1 MDLFADGMECLTSPS
16 SPCKAGETTFD
27 LASEFPCTAGGTTFD
42 LASEVKEST
51 TKPLGKPLLYNV
63 HSTLQT
69 IPNEYVKTLAKAQ
82 AIPLALLLFNLDG
95 NMNVGMILRTA
106 VVFGC
111 STVYL
116 VGKKRYD
123 PRSTVGAKNYV
134 TIHHIP
140 SIDDP
145 TTFFASHWLQ
155 PILLEQGGAPIE
167 SFSFAAQ
174 IKEATTKLPCIVLGC
189 ESTGIPKSWIDAK
202 LGPIISISQ
211 MGVLRSLN
219 VSIAASIILYEYI
232 KQWRSATAAKLH
244 LM

>member
-1 MDLFADGMECLTSPS
+1 MESEDES
-16 SPCKAGETTFD
+16 FM
-27 LASEFPCTAGGTTFD
+27 LAC
-42 LASEVKEST
+42 EVKQSSVENSCPETKYLRDPT
-51 TKPLGKPLLYNV
+51 TKPMGKPLLYNV

-69 IPNEYVKTLAKAQ
+69 IPNHHVKEFAKAQ

-123 PRSTVGAKNYV
+123 PRSTVGAKNYI
-134 TIHHIP
+134 TIHYVP

-145 TTFFASHWLQ
+145 ITFFDTKNLQ
-155 PILLEQGGAPIE
+155 PILLEQGGEPLE
-167 SFSFAAQ
+167 TFSFAPY
-174 IKEATTKLPCIVLGC
+174 IKESTTKLPTIVLGC
-189 ESTGIPKSWIDAK
+189 ESKGIPSEWLSAN
-202 LGPIISISQ
+202 LGPTISISQ

-219 VSIAASIILYEYI
+219 VSIAGSVILYEYM
-232 KQWRSATAAKLH
+232 KQWREYSMAKLH
-244 LM
+244 LL